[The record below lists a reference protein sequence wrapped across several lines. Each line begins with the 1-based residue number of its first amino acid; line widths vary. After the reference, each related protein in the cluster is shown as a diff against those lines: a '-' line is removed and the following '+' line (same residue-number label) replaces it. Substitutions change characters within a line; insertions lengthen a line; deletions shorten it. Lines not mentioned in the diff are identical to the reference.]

1 MRAVSNA
8 HFMHAEIVQLDRWSH
23 GPLEIALIDEPAFSA
38 SEFEERCRFQMNAN
52 DWNQS
57 YAAGSVRDGEVLED
71 LKKHIPALEGRRNP
85 NLIVAPRLENGIT
98 QLHVMLASL
107 LPDAVL
113 EKAHLERRRSN
124 MGLMTTGTYDLPG
137 SYAQIAENLFAR
149 HIWTKLAPGARSRP
163 EYFSATS
170 PLRLLAG
177 DARFWM
183 HRIYRLALERRE
195 AREEVVGEASWK
207 SLEEIEEHVRQ
218 QLPLSDHHLFKVRRP
233 LYGCEIWVPEDAESR
248 EDMLNAAID
257 GAGVLPSLEPVLEL
271 LRQHRTH
278 DDFSSQYSHIKED
291 FERQFYSKRSK
302 LKVVL
307 LETVDDAPVWSTA
320 ECDGYG
326 EVLFR
331 DVFAALDLRE
341 RRLMLAIRGGKTIT
355 QIAKEAGHASHAA
368 VSRRIKQIQ
377 AKVRRLLN

>member
-8 HFMHAEIVQLDRWSH
+8 FFMHAEIVHLDRWSH
-23 GPLEIALIDEPAFSA
+23 GPLEIAFMDEPRFPTES
-38 SEFEERCRFQMNAN
+38 SEDRSRFQVSVNN
-52 DWNQS
+52 WNQS
-57 YAAGSVRDGEVLED
+57 YAAGSVRDGEALEE
-71 LKKHIPALEGRRNP
+71 LKKYIPSLENRRNP
-85 NLIVAPRLENGIT
+85 NLIVSPRLRSGIT

-107 LPDAVL
+107 LPDAAL

-124 MGLMTTGTYDLPG
+124 MGLTSMGTYDLPG
-137 SYAQIAENLFAR
+137 NYPQIVESLFAK
-149 HIWTKLAPGARSRP
+149 HIWTKLAPGSRSKP
-163 EYFSATS
+163 EYFSANS

-195 AREEVVGEASWK
+195 AREEVAGEDSWK
-207 SLEEIEEHVRQ
+207 SLEEIEKNVRE
-218 QLPLSDHHLFKVRRP
+218 QLPVSDHHLFKVRRP

-248 EDMLNAAID
+248 EDILSAAID
-257 GAGVLPSLEPVLEL
+257 GNGVLPSLDPVIALIQQN
-271 LRQHRTH
+271 RAH

-291 FERQFYSKRSK
+291 FERQFYSKRAK
-302 LKVVL
+302 LKVDIV
-307 LETVDDAPVWSTA
+307 ETVDDAPVWGTS

-341 RRLMLAIRGGKTIT
+341 RRLILAIRAGKTVT
-355 QIAKEAGHASHAA
+355 EIAKEAGHAGHAA
-368 VSRRIKQIQ
+368 ISRRIKQIQ